1 MIAALLYFDCA
12 FMVWVLLGPLA
23 PAIVEALALS
33 PAQAG
38 LMVAVPTLSGAM
50 LRVPAGILADRIGA
64 RRTGAIGQTAVI
76 VALGTAWAVGID
88 SFAALLLLGMALGI
102 AGASFAV
109 ALPLV
114 SRWYPPRHQ
123 GKVLGIAG
131 MGNSGTVLA
140 ALTAPKL
147 AMLYGWRAVLGLAV
161 IPLAAVLCLYLL
173 LAREPPERG
182 PRAAASD
189 YLRLLR
195 DADAWALMG
204 FYAVTFGGFSGLAA
218 SLGLMLTQ
226 GFGMSIVM
234 AGFVTAA
241 CVFAGSL
248 ARPLGG
254 ALADRL
260 GGATALAIALS
271 GAAANMG
278 AAAVVGDRTAALPL
292 FLIAMAMLGIG
303 NGAVFQ
309 LVPQR
314 FGARMGSI
322 TGLVGMAGGVG
333 GFALSLSLGL
343 ARQWSGSF
351 MPGLSGFA
359 LLAGCA
365 IIALGAAA
373 ARWRTQWPG
382 DARI

>member
-1 MIAALLYFDCA
+1 
-12 FMVWVLLGPLA
+12 MVWVLLGPLA

-140 ALTAPKL
+140 ALTAPEL

>member
-76 VALGTAWAVGID
+76 VALGTAWTVGID

-140 ALTAPKL
+140 ALTAPEL

>member
-76 VALGTAWAVGID
+76 VALGTAWTVGID

-140 ALTAPKL
+140 ALTAPEL

-173 LAREPPERG
+173 LAREPPERE

>member
-76 VALGTAWAVGID
+76 VALGTAWTVGID

-140 ALTAPKL
+140 ALTAPEL

-373 ARWRTQWPG
+373 TRWRTQWPG

>member
-23 PAIVEALALS
+23 PAIMEALALS

-140 ALTAPKL
+140 ALTAPEL

-271 GAAANMG
+271 GAAANMA

-373 ARWRTQWPG
+373 TRWRAQWPG

>member
-76 VALGTAWAVGID
+76 VALGTAWTVGID

-140 ALTAPKL
+140 ALTAPEL
-147 AMLYGWRAVLGLAV
+147 AMLYGWRAILGLAV

-373 ARWRTQWPG
+373 TRWRTQWPG

>member
-373 ARWRTQWPG
+373 TRWRTQWPG

>member
-140 ALTAPKL
+140 ALTAPEL

>member
-76 VALGTAWAVGID
+76 VALGTAWTVGID

-173 LAREPPERG
+173 LAREPPERE

>member
-76 VALGTAWAVGID
+76 VALGTAWTVGID

>member
-76 VALGTAWAVGID
+76 VALGTAWTVGID

-140 ALTAPKL
+140 ALTAPEL

-373 ARWRTQWPG
+373 TRWRAQWPG